1 MLDVESP
8 PVGNDPLGL
17 HYIKTL
23 HESILKLFR
32 LFQTKDPKVFKY
44 ERFHFNVGN
53 RYNLRWLNFRGSVS
67 TCWYFNGIPV
77 IHVNVCKGFT
87 QVLQHLHSHIQC
99 MCDLS
104 FKNRYLIIV
113 NLYMPSGTKMGK
125 KIIYLYNCCCI
136 VKLLFEMCIPVTYK
150 NKNMSIVYMQ
160 IINFCDNLKMKS
172 LVYIIMIKYHQG
184 RLMTV

>member
-1 MLDVESP
+1 MIFKSIIVTQDFSICGKSNILLDVESP

-67 TCWYFNGIPV
+67 TGWYFNGIPV

-87 QVLQHLHSHIQC
+87 QLLQHLHSHIQC
-99 MCDLS
+99 IDYFVCVISHLRIDIL
-104 FKNRYLIIV
+104 
-113 NLYMPSGTKMGK
+113 
-125 KIIYLYNCCCI
+125 
-136 VKLLFEMCIPVTYK
+136 
-150 NKNMSIVYMQ
+150 
-160 IINFCDNLKMKS
+160 
-172 LVYIIMIKYHQG
+172 
-184 RLMTV
+184 